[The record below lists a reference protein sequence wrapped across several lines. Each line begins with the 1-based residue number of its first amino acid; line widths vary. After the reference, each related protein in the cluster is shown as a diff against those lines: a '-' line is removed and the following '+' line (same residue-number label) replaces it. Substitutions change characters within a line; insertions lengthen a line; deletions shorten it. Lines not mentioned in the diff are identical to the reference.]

1 MAVRAGERRPAVLQ
15 YEIAGITA
23 GNGETVFDGSLWTL
37 QYEAFCYAVVGL
49 LGVTAVLRRSRWG
62 VLALCAAVWVAVLLE
77 HAGLVPFDVPLLAND
92 QLLRFL
98 LVFLLGAAA
107 FLFADVVPVRGLWA
121 LLSAAV
127 VLAGSFLPDYR
138 VVGALCFAYLCVYGM
153 VRLPLRWTPSW
164 DLSYGLYVYHWP
176 VQLLLLL
183 SGAGTLGP
191 VPFVLISLALALALA
206 ALSWVTVEGPAL
218 RLKDA
223 RPPVL
228 GSSGTAPPRHPQP

>member
-1 MAVRAGERRPAVLQ
+1 ML
-15 YEIAGITA
+15 
-23 GNGETVFDGSLWTL
+23 
-37 QYEAFCYAVVGL
+37 
-49 LGVTAVLRRSRWG
+49 
-62 VLALCAAVWVAVLLE
+62 
-77 HAGLVPFDVPLLAND
+77 H
-92 QLLRFL
+92 
-98 LVFLLGAAA
+98 
-107 FLFADVVPVRGLWA
+107 
-121 LLSAAV
+121 
-127 VLAGSFLPDYR
+127 
-138 VVGALCFAYLCVYGM
+138 YLCVYGM

-183 SGAGTLGP
+183 SGAATLGS

-228 GSSGTAPPRHPQP
+228 GPSGTAPPRHPRT